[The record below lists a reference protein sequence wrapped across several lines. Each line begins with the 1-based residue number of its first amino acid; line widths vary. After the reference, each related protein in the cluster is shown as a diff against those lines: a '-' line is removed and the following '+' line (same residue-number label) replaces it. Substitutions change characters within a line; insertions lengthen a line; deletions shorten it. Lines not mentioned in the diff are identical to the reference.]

1 MPIAIGIDFSKN
13 LGYSL
18 LEVESGDL
26 STIYTR
32 KLNSSMMY
40 S

>member
-18 LEVESGDL
+18 LGVEPEDL

-32 KLNSSMMY
+32 ILTSSIMY
-40 S
+40 Y